1 MATSTARRKRKR
13 LTTCDF
19 KAQSEVWIPQLF
31 TPSPALTFILKLL
44 VCIIL
49 ERQFGSLQIKP
60 KENDNKQ
67 LFSLQEENVGLKTKI
82 QTLEQELQS
91 AHKLRHSTKNQL
103 EGELL
108 DLKKKL
114 RDTEAKYSNLVA
126 TRPKVSL
133 SKPEMLAAS
142 NFKTKVITFVNQ
154 ARTTQWTN

>member
-19 KAQSEVWIPQLF
+19 KAHSEVWIPQLF

-154 ARTTQWTN
+154 ARTTQ